1 VTDQASGFL
10 ARYAARGMIAVA
22 LLACAIAPTQAQS
35 TYPDKPIR
43 FVVPFAAGGL
53 ADITMRIVGEKLG
66 ERLGQ
71 RIVID
76 NRPSGGGVAAAQA
89 VATSPADGY
98 TLITLTNGTAISVNL
113 FKSLPFD
120 PVKDFVPITS
130 VAYFDIL
137 LLVNNASP
145 IKNVG
150 DLLAAAKAAGG
161 KMNVGTINPGST
173 QNLSAELFKS
183 VAGIEAQIVPFKSS
197 PEVQVALM
205 RDDITVGF
213 ESYAALKG
221 GIDDKQIRA
230 IASSG
235 IERSQK
241 DVPTVRESGVAAY
254 SVVGWNAL
262 FAPAGTPP
270 DIIAKLNT
278 EITAVLA
285 LPDVRKRILELG
297 TEPRSSTPAEI
308 ADRMKEDIG
317 KWAAVIEQA
326 KIEKR

>member
-1 VTDQASGFL
+1 MKRLS
-10 ARYAARGMIAVA
+10 AVA
-22 LLACAIAPTQAQS
+22 GIALVALSFANSVAAQS
-35 TYPDKPIR
+35 GYPDRPIR

-66 ERLGQ
+66 DRLGQ
-71 RIVID
+71 RVIID

-98 TLITLTNGTAISVNL
+98 TLITLTNGTAISVGL

-120 PVKDFVPITS
+120 PVKDFVPISS

-137 LLVNNASP
+137 LLVNNSSP
-145 IKNVG
+145 IKNVS
-150 DLLAAAKAAGG
+150 DLLTASKSANGT
-161 KMNVGTINPGST
+161 MNIGTINPGST

-183 VAGIEAQIVPFKSS
+183 VAGINAQIVPFKGS
-197 PEVQVALM
+197 PDVQVALI
-205 RDDITVGF
+205 RNDIAVGF

-221 GIDDKQIRA
+221 GIDAKYLRA

-235 IERSQK
+235 LERSLPG
-241 DVPTVRESGVAAY
+241 VPTVKESGLPAY
-254 SVVGWNAL
+254 SIVGWNAL

-270 DIIAKLNT
+270 EVIAKLNT
-278 EITAVLA
+278 EIREILA
-285 LPDVRKRILELG
+285 MPDVKERILELG
-297 TEPRSSTPAEI
+297 TEPKASTPEEI
-308 ADRMKEDIG
+308 ANRLREDIR

>member
-1 VTDQASGFL
+1 MKRLSAVLGAGLFALSL
-10 ARYAARGMIAVA
+10 AANPSAAQ
-22 LLACAIAPTQAQS
+22 PN
-35 TYPDKPIR
+35 YPDKPIR
-43 FVVPFAAGGL
+43 FVVPFAPGGL

-66 ERLGQ
+66 DRLGQ
-71 RIVID
+71 RVIID

-98 TLITLTNGTAISVNL
+98 TLITLTNGTAISVSL

-120 PVKDFVPITS
+120 PVKDFVPISS

-145 IKNVG
+145 IKTIG
-150 DLLAAAKAAGG
+150 DLLAAAKNANGT
-161 KMNVGTINPGST
+161 MNIGTINPGST

-183 VAGIEAQIVPFKSS
+183 VAGFNAQIVPFKGS
-197 PEVQVALM
+197 PDVQVALM
-205 RDDITVGF
+205 RNDITVGF

-221 GIDDKQIRA
+221 GIDDRQIRA

-235 IERSQK
+235 TDRSLP
-241 DVPTVRESGVAAY
+241 DVPTVKESGVPAY

-270 DIIAKLNT
+270 DIVAKLNK
-278 EITAVLA
+278 EIREIVAM
-285 LPDVRKRILELG
+285 PDVRKRILELG
-297 TEPRSSTPAEI
+297 TEPKASTPEEI
-308 ADRMKEDIG
+308 AARMKEDIV
-317 KWAAVIEQA
+317 KWRAVIEQA
-326 KIEKR
+326 HIEKR

>member
-1 VTDQASGFL
+1 M
-10 ARYAARGMIAVA
+10 RR
-22 LLACAIAPTQAQS
+22 LLAGISLGLLTLSFIANTAAGQS
-35 TYPDKPIR
+35 NFPDKPIR

-66 ERLGQ
+66 DRLGQ
-71 RIVID
+71 RVIID

-89 VATSPADGY
+89 VATSPADGH
-98 TLITLTNGTAISVNL
+98 TLITLTNGTAISVSL

-120 PVKDFVPITS
+120 PLKDFVPISS

-150 DLLAAAKAAGG
+150 DLLAAAKSSNGT
-161 KMNVGTINPGST
+161 MNIGTINPGST

-183 VAGIEAQIVPFKSS
+183 VAGINAQIVPFKGS
-197 PEVQVALM
+197 PDVQVALM
-205 RDDITVGF
+205 RNDITVGF

-221 GIDDKQIRA
+221 GIDAKDLRA
-230 IASSG
+230 IATSG
-235 IERSQK
+235 NDRSLP
-241 DVPTVRESGVAAY
+241 DVPTVKESGLPAY
-254 SVVGWNAL
+254 NVIGWNAL

-270 DIIAKLNT
+270 EIVAKLNK
-278 EITAVLA
+278 EIREILA
-285 LPDVRKRILELG
+285 MPDVKKRILELG
-297 TEPRSSTPAEI
+297 TEPRASTPEEI
-308 ADRMKEDIG
+308 AGRLKDDIK

>member
-1 VTDQASGFL
+1 VSDPASGFL

-22 LLACAIAPTQAQS
+22 LLTCAIAPTQAQS

>member
-1 VTDQASGFL
+1 MFSRRDMLRSAAMATVAMPMVARSGFAQDGWP
-10 ARYAARGMIAVA
+10 AREIHAVCGFPPGTGADVFVRWYGRKLQDLCGKTVIVENKVGAFGNIATEYVAR
-22 LLACAIAPTQAQS
+22 S
-35 TYPDKPIR
+35 KP
-43 FVVPFAAGGL
+43 
-53 ADITMRIVGEKLG
+53 
-66 ERLGQ
+66 
-71 RIVID
+71 
-76 NRPSGGGVAAAQA
+76 
-89 VATSPADGY
+89 DGY
-98 TLITLTNGTAISVNL
+98 TLFIAPGSSFLAAAPSL

-150 DLLAAAKAAGG
+150 DLLAAAKAGGG
-161 KMNVGTINPGST
+161 KMNIGTINPGST

-183 VAGIEAQIVPFKSS
+183 TAGIEAQIVPFKSS

-241 DVPTVRESGVAAY
+241 DVPTVKESGVAAY

-270 DIIAKLNT
+270 DIVAKLNT

-285 LPDVRKRILELG
+285 MPDVRQRILELG
-297 TEPRSSTPAEI
+297 TEPKASTPAEI
-308 ADRMKEDIG
+308 AERMNQDI
-317 KWAAVIEQA
+317 KNWAAVIEQA